1 MATPNIPRPQA
12 DISSNTH
19 TNTSRDTGSPSGAL
33 LRDSPVRTGPLFSI
47 IVPTYNEQ
55 DNVEY
60 LVDELRANMRDL
72 AWEVIFVDDD
82 SPDGTANEVRRVA
95 ARDARV
101 RCVQRIGRRGLS
113 GACVEGM
120 LASSAPYLAIMD
132 GDLQHDPAIVY
143 RMFNLL
149 NSSDAELVIASR
161 NAEGGS
167 YGNFSNIRYKL
178 SQLAARLGR
187 VALKDN
193 CSDPMSNFFAL
204 RRDFLEEVSHGL
216 SKLSFKILLDI
227 LLTANRHVRVTEIPY
242 VLGTRRAGSSKF
254 ESLVAWEYVM
264 LLADKMVGRYVPVS
278 LLAFAAIGALGAV
291 VNLASLATL
300 YRVGGASFITSEY
313 LSTAISIVF
322 NYTLNNV
329 LTFRDRRRRGI
340 RWLTGL
346 LSFAVACGIGVASNI
361 GLAFYLF
368 NQHSGWFISALAGVL
383 AGVVWNYTVSS
394 FLTWRRGNQ

>member
-1 MATPNIPRPQA
+1 MVTPNISRPHP

-19 TNTSRDTGSPSGAL
+19 TNTSREIDSLSGAF
-33 LRDSPVRTGPLFSI
+33 LRDSQVRAGPLFSI
-47 IVPTYNEQ
+47 IVPTYNEKE
-55 DNVEY
+55 NVEY
-60 LVDELRANMRDL
+60 LVDELRTNMRDL

-95 ARDARV
+95 ERDARV

-132 GDLQHDPAIVY
+132 GDLQHDPAIAY
-143 RMFNLL
+143 QIFHEL
-149 NSSDAELVIASR
+149 STGDAELVIATR

-167 YGNFSNIRYKL
+167 YGNFSNSRYQL

-187 VALKDN
+187 FILKGN
-193 CSDPMSNFFAL
+193 FSDPMSNFFAL
-204 RRDFLEEVSHGL
+204 RRDLFDEVSHGL

-227 LLTANRHVRVTEIPY
+227 LLTANRHLKVTEIPFT
-242 VLGTRRAGSSKF
+242 LGTRRAGTSKF
-254 ESLVAWEYVM
+254 ESLVAWEYLM

-278 LLAFAAIGALGAV
+278 LLAFATIGALGAV
-291 VNLASLATL
+291 VNLASLAIL
-300 YRVGGASFITSEY
+300 FRVVGTNFMTSEY

-329 LTFRDRRRRGI
+329 LTFRDRRKRGI
-340 RWLTGL
+340 RWFTGL

-368 NQHSGWFISALAGVL
+368 NQHSGWFISAVAGVL

-394 FLTWRRGNQ
+394 FFTWRRGNH